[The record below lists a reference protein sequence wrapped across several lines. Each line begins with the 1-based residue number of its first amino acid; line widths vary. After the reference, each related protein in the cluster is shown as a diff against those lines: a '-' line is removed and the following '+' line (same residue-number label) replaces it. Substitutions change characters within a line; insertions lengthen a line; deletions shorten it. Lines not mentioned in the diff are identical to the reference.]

1 MYLSKESTFPPLLKP
16 SVKPV
21 SHIIRVVI
29 KSSGESIGSWIILTQ
44 FISIPLFADYS
55 INVSI
60 SEQRLYLLSDESI
73 IRSYPISSSAY
84 GEGQIENSLKTPLG
98 AHEVKT
104 KIGTNVSKYQ
114 FFVSREHIPQEV
126 NIIHE
131 PIDSPDDFITTR
143 IMWLTGLTEG
153 FNKGGNVDSFD
164 RYIYIHGT
172 HEEGLIGKKASHGC
186 IRMLNHD
193 VLELFSIVPA
203 KTTVNI
209 YL

>member
-1 MYLSKESTFPPLLKP
+1 MKLLT
-16 SVKPV
+16 
-21 SHIIRVVI
+21 
-29 KSSGESIGSWIILTQ
+29 IIL
-44 FISIPLFADYS
+44 IPILSLSLLADYS

-60 SEQRLYLLSDESI
+60 SEQRLYLLSNDDI
-73 IRSYPISSSAY
+73 VRSYPISSSAY

-98 AHEVKT
+98 MHEVQK
-104 KIGTNVSKYQ
+104 KIGTNVTKYQ
-114 FFVSREHIPQEV
+114 FFVSREHIPQKV

-153 FNKGGNVDSFD
+153 FNKGENVDSFN

-193 VLELFSIVPA
+193 VLELFKIVPA
-203 KTTVNI
+203 KTAVNI

>member
-1 MYLSKESTFPPLLKP
+1 MK
-16 SVKPV
+16 
-21 SHIIRVVI
+21 
-29 KSSGESIGSWIILTQ
+29 ILTL
-44 FISIPLFADYS
+44 ILVHILSIPIFADYA

-60 SEQRLYLLSDESI
+60 SEQRLYLLEEGII

-98 AHEVKT
+98 SHEVKT
-104 KIGTNVSKYQ
+104 KIGTNVSKYE

-126 NIIHE
+126 EIIHE
-131 PIDSPDDFITTR
+131 PIDSPNDYITTR

-153 FNKGGNVDSFD
+153 FNKGGNVDSFN
-164 RYIYIHGT
+164 RFIYIHGT

-193 VLELFSIVPA
+193 VLELFKIIPP
-203 KTTVNI
+203 KTAVNI